1 MYYRITN
8 PDELCHYGVLGMH
21 WGVRRYQ
28 NYDGTR
34 ISTGDPA
41 VIKRTPGMASGR
53 SLKTTVVGGQGGK
66 ATGAARVAAAA
77 PNLMK
82 RSNSSNSKD
91 DSEPK
96 KKSAIDVI
104 AGPNVKKGKGKD
116 NSSHAKEILN
126 DLGTAAEGAGNVA
139 QDMKRRDKKVQAAN
153 ERQKAKQQKKASQM
167 SDKELRDSIN
177 RIKMEREYTSLTT
190 KEVETGYDKFQ
201 NIMHDVKDV
210 AVTAGAI
217 AGLIL
222 SIIKI
227 KQALH
232 SAIDSESEVE
242 EMYSILDNNNFD
254 EDVIIHALAL
264 DLDYIIDYYDL
275 DKDVI
280 MHMIDDAEDDYLMH
294 HGIKGM
300 KWGVRRYQN
309 YDGTR
314 IGGGGSKASN
324 SFRNSIAGGQGGKA
338 TGTARL
344 AASAN
349 TGGQSKKRSLKD
361 YAYVEAYRDKN
372 NKVRLRFTS
381 DGPKPFKIPPKNTV
395 AGGQGGKATGTAR
408 LATKV
413 PDRTSKY
420 KNADTQKAVD
430 AWKKHDEVHWQ
441 EVDPARDEYFK
452 ARSKYGDND
461 PRTKKAQDKMM
472 TAINKSDEYAKIAVD
487 KFKNIP
493 YDDIDDDVLRIG
505 QHSGT
510 WKYDVKVEDIDNY
523 KGPTIQRWSSKKQDF
538 EQYKF
543 ESTNPNVEIL
553 GDAPGGEIALR
564 RRPKTSDPVADA
576 KAAKKREQDFAKSE
590 IQDLKDAYRL
600 TGDRSFLQAAKDRER
615 KMKRR

>member
-8 PDELCHYGVLGMH
+8 PDELYHYGVLGMH

-41 VIKRTPGMASGR
+41 VVKRTPGMASGR

-66 ATGAARVAAAA
+66 ATGTARVAAAA

-82 RSNSSNSKD
+82 RSNSSDSADNSK
-91 DSEPK
+91 SN
-96 KKSAIDVI
+96 KKSAVEVI
-104 AGPNVKKGKGKD
+104 AGPEVRKGKGKD

-126 DLGTAAEGAGNVA
+126 DLGNAAEGAGNVA

-242 EMYSILDNNNFD
+242 EMYSILDGNNFD
-254 EDVIIHALAL
+254 EDVVIHALAL

-275 DKDVI
+275 DEDVI

-314 IGGGGSKASN
+314 INSAVKGGTDRLKN
-324 SFRNSIAGGQGGKA
+324 TVVGGQGGKA
-338 TGTARL
+338 TGTARV
-344 AASAN
+344 AANA
-349 TGGQSKKRSLKD
+349 GGMFGSKKPKIRADGKD
-361 YAYVEAYRDKN
+361 ESKFTPEQKRISKDAKKDAEEFARAKAFYGEGAGNRRKAIKTSVEAK
-372 NKVRLRFTS
+372 KKKS
-381 DGPKPFKIPPKNTV
+381 DFYSEEFEYHLS
-395 AGGQGGKATGTAR
+395 QQDMEEHMR
-408 LATKV
+408 LA
-413 PDRTSKY
+413 
-420 KNADTQKAVD
+420 
-430 AWKKHDEVHWQ
+430 
-441 EVDPARDEYFK
+441 
-452 ARSKYGDND
+452 
-461 PRTKKAQDKMM
+461 
-472 TAINKSDEYAKIAVD
+472 
-487 KFKNIP
+487 
-493 YDDIDDDVLRIG
+493 
-505 QHSGT
+505 
-510 WKYDVKVEDIDNY
+510 
-523 KGPTIQRWSSKKQDF
+523 
-538 EQYKF
+538 
-543 ESTNPNVEIL
+543 
-553 GDAPGGEIALR
+553 
-564 RRPKTSDPVADA
+564 
-576 KAAKKREQDFAKSE
+576 KRERMQ
-590 IQDLKDAYRL
+590 KDN
-600 TGDRSFLQAAKDRER
+600 AATT
-615 KMKRR
+615 RRAFNKTNRALGQLARYL

>member
-1 MYYRITN
+1 MQYRITN
-8 PDELCHYGVLGMH
+8 ANPDELYHYGVLGMH

-41 VIKRTPGMASGR
+41 VVKKTPGMASGR

-66 ATGAARVAAAA
+66 ATGTARVAAAA
-77 PNLMK
+77 PSVMK
-82 RSNSSNSKD
+82 RSTPDSSKD

-96 KKSAIDVI
+96 KRSAIDVI

-126 DLGTAAEGAGNVA
+126 DLGNAAEGAGNVA

-227 KQALH
+227 KQALGH
-232 SAIDSESEVE
+232 SAIDSTKEKE
-242 EMYSILDNNNFD
+242 ELYHILDANDFSD
-254 EDVIIHALAL
+254 DVVDHALDL

-275 DKDVI
+275 DSDI
-280 MHMIDDAEDDYLMH
+280 IAHMIEDVEDDYLMH

-324 SFRNSIAGGQGGKA
+324 SFRNSI
-338 TGTARL
+338 
-344 AASAN
+344 
-349 TGGQSKKRSLKD
+349 
-361 YAYVEAYRDKN
+361 V
-372 NKVRLRFTS
+372 
-381 DGPKPFKIPPKNTV
+381 
-395 AGGQGGKATGTAR
+395 GGQGGKATGTAR

-472 TAINKSDEYAKIAVD
+472 SAINKSDEYAKIAVD

-510 WKYDVKVEDIDNY
+510 WKSDVKVEDTDNY

-564 RRPKTSDPVADA
+564 RRPKHSNPVADA
-576 KAAKKREQDFAKSE
+576 KAAKKREQELAKSE

-600 TGDRSFLQAAKDRER
+600 TGDRSYLQAAKDRER
-615 KMKRR
+615 KTRRR

>member
-53 SLKTTVVGGQGGK
+53 SFKTTVVGGQGGK
-66 ATGAARVAAAA
+66 ATGTARVAAAA

-126 DLGTAAEGAGNVA
+126 DLGTAAEGASNVA

-153 ERQKAKQQKKASQM
+153 ESQKAKQQKKASQM

-201 NIMHDVKDV
+201 NVMHDVKDV

-254 EDVIIHALAL
+254 EDVVIHALAL

-275 DKDVI
+275 DEDVI
-280 MHMIDDAEDDYLMH
+280 MHMVDSEDEDYLMH

-314 IGGGGSKASN
+314 IGGGGSKKASN
-324 SFRNSIAGGQGGKA
+324 SFRNSIVGG
-338 TGTARL
+338 
-344 AASAN
+344 
-349 TGGQSKKRSLKD
+349 
-361 YAYVEAYRDKN
+361 
-372 NKVRLRFTS
+372 
-381 DGPKPFKIPPKNTV
+381 
-395 AGGQGGKATGTAR
+395 
-408 LATKV
+408 
-413 PDRTSKY
+413 
-420 KNADTQKAVD
+420 
-430 AWKKHDEVHWQ
+430 
-441 EVDPARDEYFK
+441 
-452 ARSKYGDND
+452 
-461 PRTKKAQDKMM
+461 
-472 TAINKSDEYAKIAVD
+472 
-487 KFKNIP
+487 
-493 YDDIDDDVLRIG
+493 
-505 QHSGT
+505 
-510 WKYDVKVEDIDNY
+510 
-523 KGPTIQRWSSKKQDF
+523 
-538 EQYKF
+538 
-543 ESTNPNVEIL
+543 
-553 GDAPGGEIALR
+553 R
-564 RRPKTSDPVADA
+564 RR
-576 KAAKKREQDFAKSE
+576 
-590 IQDLKDAYRL
+590 
-600 TGDRSFLQAAKDRER
+600 
-615 KMKRR
+615 

>member
-66 ATGAARVAAAA
+66 ATGTARVAAAA

-139 QDMKRRDKKVQAAN
+139 QDMKRRDKKVQEAN

-201 NIMHDVKDV
+201 NVMHDVKDV

-227 KQALH
+227 KQALGH
-232 SAIDSESEVE
+232 SGIDSESEVE

-254 EDVIIHALAL
+254 EDVVIHALAL

-275 DKDVI
+275 DEDVI
-280 MHMIDDAEDDYLMH
+280 MHMIDDPEDDCLMH

-324 SFRNSIAGGQGGKA
+324 SFRNSI
-338 TGTARL
+338 
-344 AASAN
+344 
-349 TGGQSKKRSLKD
+349 
-361 YAYVEAYRDKN
+361 V
-372 NKVRLRFTS
+372 
-381 DGPKPFKIPPKNTV
+381 
-395 AGGQGGKATGTAR
+395 GGQGGKATGTAR

-510 WKYDVKVEDIDNY
+510 WKSDIKVEDTDNY
-523 KGPTIQRWSSKKQDF
+523 TGPTIQRWSSKKQDF

-564 RRPKTSDPVADA
+564 RRPKRSNPVADA
-576 KAAKKREQDFAKSE
+576 KAAKKREQKLAKSE

-615 KMKRR
+615 KTKRR